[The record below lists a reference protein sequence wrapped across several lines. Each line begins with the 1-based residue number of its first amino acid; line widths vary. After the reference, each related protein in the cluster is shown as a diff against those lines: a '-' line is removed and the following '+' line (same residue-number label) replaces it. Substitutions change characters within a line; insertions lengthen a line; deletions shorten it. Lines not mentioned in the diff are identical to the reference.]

1 MPPLLGKGTFFY
13 PSLKWQIRGNLVFTD
28 KQYLCMRK
36 SETSSTTSAR
46 FCSSLSAWR
55 ESPPDLD
62 NLIIQI
68 WTQINSGNCFTS
80 FLCLATLLAWLSPDV
95 QKLSQLLKIWR
106 KRKIVFWFLIKKK
119 RHTFLEAG
127 RHEECIQL
135 LPYSPCVNVII
146 ISNYIMCII
155 RVRVIFICSSICRCS
170 FNQVFETIQTIWE
183 KQLKNN
189 LAKLRVEKVLTN

>member
-135 LPYSPCVNVII
+135 LPYSPCENVII
-146 ISNYIMCII
+146 ISNFIMCI
-155 RVRVIFICSSICRCS
+155 
-170 FNQVFETIQTIWE
+170 
-183 KQLKNN
+183 
-189 LAKLRVEKVLTN
+189 TNIHNIHLLINM

>member
-55 ESPPDLD
+55 EIPPDLD

-119 RHTFLEAG
+119 ETHLPRSRSTWRMYSVVAILSLCKCYNHIKLYNVYYKG
-127 RHEECIQL
+127 KGNIHL
-135 LPYSPCVNVII
+135 LIN
-146 ISNYIMCII
+146 M
-155 RVRVIFICSSICRCS
+155 
-170 FNQVFETIQTIWE
+170 
-183 KQLKNN
+183 
-189 LAKLRVEKVLTN
+189 